1 MGFPLFCEL
10 CPATSSPLPR
20 CPSTPPPPAP
30 PMASPETP
38 SVLLVFIHR
47 SAGPPVASAAS
58 ETTKNTQTVSIRRS
72 LAIWEPKRSKKTH
85 GASER
90 PRSRKVGQSTLL
102 WTDLERL
109 LPDLP
114 TTRRPLQP
122 PKKQKL
128 RKTFLTG
135 NAGCWSGRR
144 KTRRRRKKKK
154 PSRET
159 LALSQAQH
167 YIPHMSTNHMTPIP
181 VSLAGAPP
189 PTSELPLIPT

>member
-1 MGFPLFCEL
+1 
-10 CPATSSPLPR
+10 
-20 CPSTPPPPAP
+20 
-30 PMASPETP
+30 MASPVTP

-47 SAGPPVASAAS
+47 SAGPPVARDAS
-58 ETTKNTQTVSIRRS
+58 ETTK
-72 LAIWEPKRSKKTH
+72 KTH
-85 GASER
+85 GALGR

-114 TTRRPLQP
+114 TTRPPPQP

-135 NAGCWSGRR
+135 SAGCLSGRR

-167 YIPHMSTNHMTPIP
+167 Y
-181 VSLAGAPP
+181 
-189 PTSELPLIPT
+189 